1 MILKLFFMF
10 FFLIANG
17 YSSDANDFDRPLDRP
32 QGCLSRVCQVV
43 RECAIPFS
51 DLCEKIGKHTLSIV
65 DIAAWGQAQ
74 SRICL
79 SAQHESKPAEALPNS
94 TMPH

>member
-1 MILKLFFMF
+1 MILKLFFIF

-17 YSSDANDFDRPLDRP
+17 YSSDANDFDSPP
-32 QGCLSRVCQVV
+32 GCLTRMCRVV
-43 RECAIPFS
+43 RQCAIPFS

-74 SRICL
+74 SRIC
-79 SAQHESKPAEALPNS
+79 SSMQPMQHESKPIEASSNGNV
-94 TMPH
+94 TD

>member
-17 YSSDANDFDRPLDRP
+17 YSSDAGDFDSPP
-32 QGCLSRVCQVV
+32 GCLTRMCRAV
-43 RECAIPFS
+43 RECTIPFS

-79 SAQHESKPAEALPNS
+79 SMQPMQHESKPAEALPNS